1 MKKQKKIYFK
11 SSIDLKAEELI
22 MRTAGDPGSIF
33 PSNSCPSVST
43 SFHNDPKAAFICIPN
58 DFESWSKL
66 LDSSR
71 MHDSAQ
77 FNGQQLPKKEKKNK
91 GLNWKFNYSYA
102 YFTIGPLFFAGFML

>member
-58 DFESWSKL
+58 DFESWSNL

-77 FNGQQLPKKEKKNK
+77 FNGQQLPKKEKKK
-91 GLNWKFNYSYA
+91 GTELK
-102 YFTIGPLFFAGFML
+102 I